1 MNAPNPLRKSFLKSP
16 EEIASDKIAREKSLA
31 EKTARERPRPSSS
44 AGGAVAEANL
54 PFARHVLVCSGPH
67 CNGLKQSHAI
77 KATLQARLEA
87 EGMAKTIKLN
97 MVNCFD
103 LCASAPNC
111 IVYPDGVIYAH
122 VKVEDVPEIIESH
135 LKNNQPIERLK
146 RKL

>member
-1 MNAPNPLRKSFLKSP
+1 MNPANPPRKSFLKSP
-16 EEIASDKIAREKSLA
+16 DEIAADKSARDRALA
-31 EKTARERPRPSSS
+31 EKSARERPRSSS
-44 AGGAVAEANL
+44 AAGGAVPEANL

-103 LCASAPNC
+103 LCATAPNC

-135 LKNNQPIERLK
+135 LKNNQPVERLK

>member
-1 MNAPNPLRKSFLKSP
+1 MNDPNPPRKSFLKSP
-16 EEIASDKIAREKSLA
+16 AEISADKSAREKFLA
-31 EKTARERPRPSSS
+31 EKTARERPRVS
-44 AGGAVAEANL
+44 AAAAGAVPEANL
-54 PFARHVLVCSGPH
+54 PFTRHVLVCSGPH

-87 EGMAKTIKLN
+87 EGMGKSVKLN

-103 LCASAPNC
+103 LCSTAPNC
-111 IVYPDGVIYAH
+111 IIYPDGIIYAH

-135 LKNNQPIERLK
+135 LKHNQPVERLK